1 MIYFCCDD
9 ERRRN
14 ALRGHPTLNGIDF
27 LEVSDDPT
35 EPNSVRQRTLFV
47 HFINDLTPGALKA
60 ENVRVEG
67 GERIRN
73 IKVIKAEIDAPSSP
87 PLSPPAP
94 QNILTVEVSEPGD
107 FSVYTL
113 RLVPGQQGSPPASF
127 DFDPLL
133 SAVDFSFKVAC
144 PSEFDCQPQR
154 LCPPDEK
161 RQPEIDYLAKDY
173 SSFRQLMLDRMA
185 VLTPDWRERSAA
197 DIGIAL
203 VELLAYVGDYLS
215 YQQDAVATESYL
227 GTARRR
233 ASVKRHARLVDYP
246 MHDGRNARVWV
257 QARVSASGNGLVL
270 KRGTGRGTTKLLTGM
285 GAPPATA
292 VIPQESQTFDEALIE
307 RPQIFE
313 LMRDVTLFEAH
324 NEMKFYTWGARECCL
339 PKGATRATLEGDFP
353 DLKPGDV
360 LIFVEQRGPET
371 GAPQDADPAHRHAV
385 RLSQVKGTRDPL
397 GGKFKPVP
405 DDSTVTLTEI
415 EWLEADALPFAL
427 CVSALAEDSFYDDVG
442 IALGNIVLA
451 DHGMTL
457 TDEPEDVSFDLEA
470 VTTSL
475 EPDTVP
481 ASKPALTVIT
491 PSAADRCAS
500 QEVKQTPA
508 RYRPRLKKAPL
519 TQAAP
524 YPDRPDLS
532 ASASFSLSIE
542 DPDQFPVPGIT
553 LLDTKRPGATWEPK
567 RDLLSSGAT
576 DAHFVVEVET
586 DGTAFLRFG
595 DDRSGMRPAEDVK
608 FLATYRVGN
617 GTAGNIGAEAIKYL
631 VSSDPLF
638 ASDPSDPKIVRV
650 WNPLPAS
657 GGAQAETIEQV
668 RQNAPGAFRRQE
680 RAVTPADYE
689 AVATRR
695 DVAARCELDVQ
706 RAAASLRWTGSWYT
720 VFLTADRLGGR
731 DADQAFEQKLRRCLE
746 RFRMAGHDLEVDS
759 PRYVSL
765 EIEMT
770 VCIKPGYFYSD
781 VKKALLEVFSNQTL
795 ADGRRGVFHPD
806 NFTFG
811 QPVFL
816 SPLIAA
822 AQVVTGVDSVAVT
835 TFQRQGK
842 DSLEALNSGRLG
854 IGRLEIARLDND
866 PNFRERGVFTL
877 KRG

>member
-1 MIYFCCDD
+1 MIYFCCDN

-27 LEVSDDPT
+27 LEVSDDPAD
-35 EPNSVRQRTLFV
+35 PNSVRQRTLFV
-47 HFINDLTPGALKA
+47 HFINDLKPGALKA

-73 IKVIKAEIDAPSSP
+73 IKVVKAGAPSSP
-87 PLSPPAP
+87 PSSPPSP
-94 QNILTVEVSEPGD
+94 LNILTVEVSEPGD

-113 RLVPGQQGSPPASF
+113 RLVPGAQGSPPASF

-144 PSEFDCQPQR
+144 PSEFDCKPQR
-154 LCPPDEK
+154 LCPPEER

-185 VLTPDWRERSAA
+185 ALTPLWKERSPA
-197 DIGIAL
+197 DVGIVL

-215 YQQDAVATESYL
+215 YRQDAVATESYL

-233 ASVKRHARLVDYP
+233 ASVRRHARLVDYP
-246 MHDGRNARVWV
+246 MHDGRNARAWV
-257 QARVSASGNGLVL
+257 QVRATASGNGLVL
-270 KRGTGRGTTKLLTGM
+270 RRGTGRETTKLLTGA
-285 GAPPATA
+285 GAPPDNA
-292 VIPQESQTFDEALIE
+292 VISQESGEFDKALAE

-313 LMRDVTLFEAH
+313 LMHGLTLFEAH

-339 PKGATRATLEGDFP
+339 PKGATRATLAGDFP

-371 GAPQDADPAHRHAV
+371 GAPEDADPSHRHAV
-385 RLSQVKGTRDPL
+385 RLSEVKVTRDPL
-397 GGKFKPVP
+397 GGKFKDAP
-405 DDSTVTLTEI
+405 DDTATIVTEI
-415 EWLEADALPFAL
+415 EWLEADAVPFAL
-427 CVSALAEDSFYDDVG
+427 CISALAQESFYDDASV
-442 IALGNIVLA
+442 ALGNIVLA

-457 TDEPEDVSFDLEA
+457 TDEPKDLSFELDG

-475 EPDTVP
+475 DPERVP
-481 ASKPALTVIT
+481 ASEPALTVVT
-491 PSAADRCAS
+491 PSIADRCAS
-500 QEVKQTPA
+500 REVKQTPA

-524 YPDRPDLS
+524 YPNRPDLS
-532 ASASFSLSIE
+532 ATAAFNLSIE
-542 DPDQFPVPGIT
+542 DPELFPLPRIT
-553 LLDTKRPGATWEPK
+553 LVDTKRPGATWEPL
-567 RDLLSSGAT
+567 RDLLASGAT
-576 DAHFVVEVET
+576 DPHFVVEVET
-586 DGTAFLRFG
+586 DGTAYLRFG

-631 VSSDPLF
+631 VTSDPAF
-638 ASDPSDPKIVRV
+638 ASDPDDPKIKRV

-657 GGAQAETIEQV
+657 GGMETETIEHV

-689 AVATRR
+689 ALATRR
-695 DVAARCELDVQ
+695 DVAARCNLDVQ

-731 DADQAFEQKLRRCLE
+731 DAEDKAFERGLRRCLE

-770 VCIKPGYFYSD
+770 VCIEPGYFFSD
-781 VKKALLEVFSNQTL
+781 VKKALLEVFSNHSF
-795 ADGRRGVFHPD
+795 ADGRRGRFHPD

-822 AQVVTGVDSVAVT
+822 AQDVAGVDSVAVT
-835 TFQRQGK
+835 KFQRQGR
-842 DSLEALNSGRLG
+842 DSLEALNSGQLS